1 MKKYEKPRLL
11 VLEIK
16 GIELMGASD
25 DGPKANDPGNPDG
38 FNGGGPEAGDAI
50 NPDGRHYYS
59 VWDEWSDGQP
69 KQLPVF
75 KNQEVI

>member
-11 VLEIK
+11 VLAIK

-50 NPDGRHYYS
+50 NPDGRHYNS
-59 VWDEWSDGQP
+59 VWDE
-69 KQLPVF
+69 
-75 KNQEVI
+75 